1 MRKPQQPNSIPHSEE
16 SLTKAYNKS
25 LRYLVFRPRSIK
37 ETIDRL
43 VKHGFEQITID
54 LTITR
59 LLEQKFLNDTDFAKS
74 WIESRQKYKG
84 KSKFILKREL
94 QKKGIE
100 EEIIE
105 KLLKESEDDFKVAKD
120 LFERKKTRYEH
131 LPKMEFKVKISQY
144 LGRRGF
150 SWDIIKE
157 VLKEN

>member
-1 MRKPQQPNSIPHSEE
+1 MRKQPQSSLIPHSEE
-16 SLTKAYNKS
+16 SLTKAYNKA

-37 ETIDRL
+37 EMVDRL
-43 VKHGFEQITID
+43 LKHGFEKVTID
-54 LTITR
+54 LTINR
-59 LLEQKFLNDTDFAKS
+59 LLEQKFLNDMEFAKS

-105 KLLKESEDDFKVAKD
+105 KLLSESSSDLETAKA
-120 LFERKKTRYEH
+120 LFEKKKGRYEN
-131 LPKMEFKVKISQY
+131 LPKLEFKAKISQY